1 MEKHEHTDENN
12 LKTLAQDARALLA
25 ATADVAGDKVTDA
38 RKRLTAALDNSKALL
53 GKVRDGVADQ
63 AKAADEVIRDNPYQA
78 IFISLGVGVL
88 VGYLAARSCQRED

>member
-38 RKRLTAALDNSKALL
+38 RKRLTAALDNSKAVL
-53 GKVRDGVADQ
+53 GKVRDGVAEQ

-78 IFISLGVGVL
+78 MFISLGVGVL

>member
-25 ATADVAGDKVTDA
+25 ATADVAGEKVTDA
-38 RKRLTAALDNSKALL
+38 RKRLTAALDNSKAAL
-53 GKVRDGVADQ
+53 GKVRDGVANQ
-63 AKAADEVIRDNPYQA
+63 AKVADEVIRDNPYQA